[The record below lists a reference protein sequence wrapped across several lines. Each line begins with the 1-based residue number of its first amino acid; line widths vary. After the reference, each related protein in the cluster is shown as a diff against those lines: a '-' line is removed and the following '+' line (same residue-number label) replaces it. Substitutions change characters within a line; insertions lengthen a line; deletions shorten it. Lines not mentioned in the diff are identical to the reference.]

1 MTLQSVC
8 SSHYQGDN
16 LMTNSKII
24 TSKQC
29 YVFRAQAGAIRTCIL
44 GSRMHK
50 ALGLIAVVSAS
61 FNLLI
66 SDLAYSQPLV
76 NRLQYPEVLNPTI
89 NTPACYIQ
97 TNTHQTFDLSYMCG
111 SSDYTDSSSPAST
124 SGFTN
129 GRGFS
134 SSGSSYNRA
143 GNLNFG
149 HSGGSSSSGFS
160 R

>member
-8 SSHYQGDN
+8 SSRYQGDK
-16 LMTNSKII
+16 LMKNSKII

-29 YVFRAQAGAIRTCIL
+29 YVFRAKAGTIRTCIL
-44 GSRMHK
+44 GSRMQK
-50 ALGLIAVVSAS
+50 ALGLMAVVSAS

-76 NRLQYPEVLNPTI
+76 NRLQYPEVLNRTI

-111 SSDYTDSSSPAST
+111 TSDPDSSSPAST